1 TGFLEIHLDD
11 QTDSKSLFG
20 SYICTDVPGEFTW
33 QPGVLTQA
41 VTSGKWVLIED
52 LDRCPAEVLAS
63 LLPLLEGNRLPSPRS
78 PGGYLAAA
86 PGPPAVGAATA
97 AGAGAGA
104 AGVAGALWRAVGV
117 APLRPAEAREVAR
130 RRHPGLPSAV
140 GGLLTMFRCGGRQ
153 GFFLRSAGSSS
164 GSEAASW
171 SLQLCQ
177 SADQQGTDNSE
188 TGEVVSSIGQSASQE
203 TILNETD
210 GDGAGK
216 NSSSK
221 DQQQEEEAKTEEVS
235 SSSHLNFSRDDDDRE
250 DRARSGS
257 GATRLSSPL
266 PSPTRPAAMVADSHW
281 ASSGTKLRVL
291 EEAALHRQPQTEAG
305 RKWGSGF
312 AMTTLH
318 NQTFLSSVAAASSR
332 RAITADGKKLVR
344 GKTTLVQEIAS
355 GLGVKLVV
363 QNMSLQTDSTDLLG
377 GYRPVEVARWGCC
390 Q

>member
-86 PGPPAVGAATA
+86 PGPALRSAGGRWAPGSALAVLNYQ
-97 AGAGAGA
+97 
-104 AGVAGALWRAVGV
+104 ALWRAVGV

-130 RRHPGLPSAV
+130 RRHPGLPPRAV
-140 GGLLTMFRCGGRQ
+140 DGLLTMFRLAAGAGARGRS
-153 GFFLRSAGSSS
+153 GRPASVRDFFK
-164 GSEAASW
+164 
-171 SLQLCQ
+171 LC
-177 SADQQGTDNSE
+177 AR
-188 TGEVVSSIGQSASQE
+188 
-203 TILNETD
+203 L
-210 GDGAGK
+210 DGA
-216 NSSSK
+216 
-221 DQQQEEEAKTEEVS
+221 QQEEEAKTEEVS

-250 DRARSGS
+250 DRARSVTEKS
-257 GATRLSSPL
+257 DYLTEKQRLHIIQEGIDVFVSLCPNPKDVAEMVAAFSSIWEIDPEIAISIIMKEQVNISMNESAMIIGRTTL
-266 PSPTRPAAMVADSHW
+266 PRIGKPDPTRK
-281 ASSGTKLRVL
+281 G
-291 EEAALHRQPQTEAG
+291 
-305 RKWGSGF
+305 GF
-312 AMTTLH
+312 AMTAHATRL
-318 NQTFLSSVAAASSR
+318 LSSVAAASIRSEPLL
-332 RAITADGKKLVR
+332 LVGETGC